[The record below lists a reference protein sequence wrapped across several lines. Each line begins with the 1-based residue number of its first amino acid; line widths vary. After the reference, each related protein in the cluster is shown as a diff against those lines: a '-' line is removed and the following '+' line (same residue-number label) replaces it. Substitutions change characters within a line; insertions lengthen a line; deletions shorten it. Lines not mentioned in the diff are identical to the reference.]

1 MKKIFSLL
9 SLCSAFAVVAPVY
22 AAEPAAAASNTNAQI
37 FMDKVKADKKLI
49 VAANLNLTEAEA
61 KAFWPVY
68 DSYQKELASLNEQAG
83 KLIQSFADS
92 YNAKSLTDDG
102 AKKLIDQQL
111 SLDESE
117 LRLRKTYAGKVAKVL
132 PGIKAA
138 RYVQVENKIRAAIRY
153 QVAAAV
159 PLAE

>member
-1 MKKIFSLL
+1 MKKILALL
-9 SLCSAFAVVAPVY
+9 SLCSAFAVVAPAY
-22 AAEPAAAASNTNAQI
+22 AAEASAANTNAQI
-37 FMDKVKADKKLI
+37 FLDKVKADKKLV
-49 VAANLNLTEAEA
+49 VAANLNLTDAEA

-68 DSYQKELASLNEQAG
+68 DSYQKELAGLNEQAS

-111 SLDESE
+111 SLEENE

-138 RYVQVENKIRAAIRY
+138 RYQQVENKIRAAIRY

>member
-1 MKKIFSLL
+1 MKKILSLL
-9 SLCSAFAVVAPVY
+9 SLCSAFAVVAPAY
-22 AAEPAAAASNTNAQI
+22 AAEASAADTNAQI

-49 VAANLNLTEAEA
+49 VAANLNLTDAEA

-68 DSYQKELASLNEQAG
+68 DSYQKELAALNEQAG

-92 YNAKSLTDDG
+92 YNAKKLTDDG

-138 RYVQVENKIRAAIRY
+138 RYQQVENKIRAAIRY

>member
-1 MKKIFSLL
+1 MKKILALL
-9 SLCSAFAVVAPVY
+9 SLCSAFAVVAPAY
-22 AAEPAAAASNTNAQI
+22 AAEASAANTNAQI
-37 FMDKVKADKKLI
+37 FLDKVKADKKLI
-49 VAANLNLTEAEA
+49 VAANLNLTDAEA

-68 DSYQKELASLNEQAG
+68 DSYQKELAGLNEQAS

-111 SLDESE
+111 SLEENE

-138 RYVQVENKIRAAIRY
+138 RYQQVENKIRAAIRY

>member
-1 MKKIFSLL
+1 MKKILSLL
-9 SLCSAFAVVAPVY
+9 SLCSAFAVVAPAY
-22 AAEPAAAASNTNAQI
+22 AAEASSANTNAQI

-49 VAANLNLTEAEA
+49 VAANLNLTDAEA

-68 DSYQKELASLNEQAG
+68 DSYQKELAGLNEQAS

-92 YNAKSLTDDG
+92 YNAKNLTDDG

-111 SLDESE
+111 SLDEAE

-138 RYVQVENKIRAAIRY
+138 RYQQVENKIRAAMRY

>member
-1 MKKIFSLL
+1 MKKILSLL
-9 SLCSAFAVVAPVY
+9 SLCSAFAVVTPAY
-22 AAEPAAAASNTNAQI
+22 AAEASAADTNAQI

-49 VAANLNLTEAEA
+49 VAANLNLTDAEA

-83 KLIQSFADS
+83 KLITSFAES

-111 SLDESE
+111 SLEESE

-138 RYVQVENKIRAAIRY
+138 RYQQVENKIRAAIRY